1 MPNWRQ
7 EFRNFEPPHR
17 VRQSSQL
24 WSYFVLLV
32 ESCYEREMHVKDPN
46 LRRVW
51 SQRQVPVVLRRSGKG
66 ELLRGRLHGPLEFN
80 VEDLRWI
87 RDGRRIIPSWDRRG
101 CYWEFP
107 KKWFNDF
114 VERAIREFGAV
125 WIIQPFR
132 ETEVCARACM
142 EATGHE
148 CQCSCMGTN
157 HGSGMHGHWFEVT
170 ESFAVRATSPQL
182 AARLLRRI

>member
-1 MPNWRQ
+1 MAFSIVPP
-7 EFRNFEPPHR
+7 EFQNFTGGWLVPVAKGGAVYFAGYLVYIFDMR
-17 VRQSSQL
+17 VS
-24 WSYFVLLV
+24 
-32 ESCYEREMHVKDPN
+32 DPN

-51 SQRQVPVVLRRSGKG
+51 NQRQVPVILRRSGKG
-66 ELLRGRLHGPLEFN
+66 EKLRARLPGSLDIN
-80 VEDLRWI
+80 IEDLRLI
-87 RDGRRIIPSWDRRG
+87 RAERTIVPTWVRSG

-114 VERAIREFGAV
+114 VERSIREFGSV

-142 EATGHE
+142 EAKGHE
-148 CQCSCMGTN
+148 CQCSCMGAN

-170 ESFAVRATSPQL
+170 EAFAVRSTSPQL